1 MSGKEKKELSFEEAL
16 ANLESIIDSME
27 KGETPLGELVERF
40 EEGTK
45 LLKTCQK
52 QLKDAEL
59 RIESLKEDTNEPN
72 IDKFE
77 LDPEQ

>member
-1 MSGKEKKELSFEEAL
+1 MSGKENKDQSFEEAL

-27 KGETPLGELVERF
+27 KGETPLGELVEKF

-52 QLKDAEL
+52 QIKDAEL
-59 RIESLKEDTNEPN
+59 RIEILKEETNETN

>member
-27 KGETPLGELVERF
+27 KGETPLGELVEKF

>member
-27 KGETPLGELVERF
+27 KGETPLGELVEKF

-77 LDPEQ
+77 LDP